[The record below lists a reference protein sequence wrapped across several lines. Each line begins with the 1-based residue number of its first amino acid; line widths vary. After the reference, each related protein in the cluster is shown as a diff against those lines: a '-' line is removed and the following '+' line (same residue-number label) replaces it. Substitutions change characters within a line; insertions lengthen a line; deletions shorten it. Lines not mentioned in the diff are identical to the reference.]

1 LKLFVQRSKT
11 VEKTHGSLFCG
22 KEAAKAR
29 SEEAGGVTRSFSKEV
44 ALDVS
49 DAVGE
54 RSVVVPE
61 VADIFFEV
69 VDFIFLP

>member
-1 LKLFVQRSKT
+1 MFVERSKT
-11 VEKTHGSLFCG
+11 VEKTYGSSFCG

-29 SEEAGGVTRSFSKEV
+29 GEEAGGVKRSFSKEV

-54 RSVVVPE
+54 RSVLVPE
-61 VADIFFEV
+61 DADIFFEV
-69 VDFIFLP
+69 VDFVFLP